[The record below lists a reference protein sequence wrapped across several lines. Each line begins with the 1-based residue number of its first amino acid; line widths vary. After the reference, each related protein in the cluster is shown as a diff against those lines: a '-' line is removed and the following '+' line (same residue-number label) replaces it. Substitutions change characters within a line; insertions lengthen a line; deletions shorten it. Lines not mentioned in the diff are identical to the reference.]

1 MIGYLKG
8 TLIQLLEETLLLDVG
23 GVGYEVY
30 PTREVLARCTAP
42 GAEVEL
48 FVHTYVREEEI
59 RLIGF
64 SSLAERGLFELLMT
78 VSGIG
83 SKNALHIISELGEQ
97 TFVEAVLS
105 GNPAPFLKVKGV
117 GRKIAERVLLETRDK
132 VGKLFSGGHYGTP
145 ALAATPLSSNFV
157 QAMEALLALGFRRSE
172 AQNALNSLKDRT
184 KAPVDELLRD
194 ALTRLRK

>member
-8 TLIQLLEETLLLDVG
+8 TLVQLLEETLILDVG
-23 GVGYEVY
+23 GVGYEVH
-30 PTREVLARCTAP
+30 PTRGVLARCTAP

-59 RLIGF
+59 RLMGF
-64 SSLAERGLFELLMT
+64 ASLAERSLFELLMT
-78 VSGIG
+78 VSGVG

-97 TFVEAVLS
+97 AFVESVLS

-132 VGKLFSGGHYGTP
+132 VGKLFAGGGQHSFAMP
-145 ALAATPLSSNFV
+145 ATPLSSNFV
-157 QAMEALLALGFRRSE
+157 QALEALLALGFRRSE
-172 AQNALNSLKDRT
+172 AQAALNALKDRT
-184 KAPVDELLRD
+184 KAPVDELLRE
-194 ALTRLRK
+194 ALTRLRR

>member
-30 PTREVLARCTAP
+30 PTREVLSRCTGP

-48 FVHTYVREEEI
+48 YVHTYVREEEI

-64 SSLAERGLFELLMT
+64 ISLAERGLFELLMS

-132 VGKLFSGGHYGTP
+132 VGKLFSGGSLITAP
-145 ALAATPLSSNFV
+145 MAATPLSSNFV
-157 QAMEALLALGFRRSE
+157 QALEALLALGFRRSE
-172 AQNALNSLKDRT
+172 AQAALNALKDRT
-184 KAPVDELLRD
+184 KAPVDDLLRE
-194 ALTRLRK
+194 ALTRLRR